1 MQEGSEKLKNFKKD
15 LLPEELISFS
25 EGYLKSRGITAS
37 EVSWQQL
44 KGDGSDRMLYRL
56 CFSKGSVILVVNEHP
71 LSGTTGANEND
82 SFDYIC
88 HHLRTHGIGTPEI
101 YEYRR
106 DKGWFILEDLGEVHL
121 MDKALTLKD
130 NPLKLEEL
138 YKKVLDILPLIQV
151 KGAKE
156 FDTHKIHSAP
166 YDKNFVRTWESGY
179 FFRSFLKGYLN
190 LTISEDFLGAEF
202 DRLADLLSSID
213 SGYFLYRDFQ
223 SKNIMI
229 SQREIRFLDFQ
240 GGRKGPLHYDLASL
254 LLDPYVE
261 ISDTLRDIL
270 KEYYLTQLSL
280 LLPLDREKF
289 LLEYPVIALHRNMQI
304 LGAFAYL
311 STVKKRDHFKQY
323 IKPAIKSLKNLV
335 NLDIFSPYKN
345 LRKVIGN
352 L

>member
-1 MQEGSEKLKNFKKD
+1 MRNFKKD
-15 LLPEELISFS
+15 QLPEELISFA
-25 EGYLKSRGITAS
+25 ERYLGSRGITAG
-37 EVSWQQL
+37 EVSWKQL

-56 CFSKGSVILVVNEHP
+56 SFSKGSVILVVNEHP
-71 LSGTTGANEND
+71 LSGATGTNEND

-88 HHLRTHGIGTPEI
+88 HHLKDHGIDTPEI
-101 YEYRR
+101 HEYRK
-106 DKGWFILEDLGEVHL
+106 DTGWFILEDLGEIHL
-121 MDKALTLKD
+121 MDEALKLKN
-130 NPLKLEEL
+130 NPVKLEEL

-151 KGAKE
+151 KGVLG
-156 FDTHKIHSAP
+156 FDTNKIHSVP
-166 YDKNFVRTWESGY
+166 YDKNFVREWESGY

-190 LTISEDFLGAEF
+190 LTMPEDFLGADF
-202 DRLADLLSSID
+202 DSLADMLSSID

-229 SQREIRFLDFQ
+229 TQRKIRFLDFQ
-240 GGRKGPLHYDLASL
+240 GGRKGPPHYDLASL

-261 ISDTLRDIL
+261 LNDNLKDTL

-280 LLPLDREKF
+280 ISPLDKEKF
-289 LLEYPVIALHRNMQI
+289 ISEYPVIALHRNMQI
-304 LGAFAYL
+304 LGAFGYL

-323 IKPAIKSLKNLV
+323 IQPAIKSLKNLL

-345 LRKVIGN
+345 LRKVVDN